1 MLDRQLISLIG
12 EDKKYVA
19 LAVLIN
25 VFSMLVNTLITAA
38 VCYIVYLVY
47 GGERGISYLLPALT
61 VFLGAL
67 LRYLLM
73 RASGECA
80 ARLGGSVK
88 KTLRDKTYDKIM
100 RLGVRSSGD
109 MSVAGLTQ
117 ISLEGVEQLD
127 TYFSQYLPQFF
138 YSVLAPVLLFAVCA
152 FIDLSTALILLACVP
167 LIPVSIVA
175 VSKYAKKVFAKY
187 WGRYTN
193 MGDAFLDSVQGLKE
207 LKIFRADEARHRKM
221 NQSSEEFRKITMKVL
236 VMQLLSVTVMD
247 LVAFGGAGAGIAVAI
262 SAGIKGLEPAKV
274 LFLILVAA
282 EFFLPLRA
290 LGSAFHVAMN
300 GASAGRKI
308 LQLLALPEPEWGS
321 EKVGDTSLR
330 LQDVS
335 FAYEGG
341 KQALQGVNMSFPRR
355 SLTAIVGE
363 SGSGKST
370 CVSLITGALRAQSGS
385 VTVGGVPVQ
394 NLDREDY
401 YAHLGVV
408 SYNTFVFN
416 ASVRENFLMYA
427 PRATQE
433 QMFAALEE
441 VDLADFVRAEGGLDK
456 VIGEDGVNISGG
468 QRQRLAL
475 AVNLLAQKSVYVFDE
490 ATSNIDGESEALI
503 MAGIRKLAEKAV
515 VILISHRMA
524 NVTCADNIYV
534 LDGGRVAEE
543 GTHEQL
549 MQNGGVYARL
559 FAAQKRLEQGEEAI

>member
-47 GGERGISYLLPALT
+47 SGERGISYLLPALT
-61 VFLGAL
+61 VVLGAL

-330 LQDVS
+330 LQEVS

-370 CVSLITGALRAQSGS
+370 CVSLITGALRAQSGN

-503 MAGIRKLAEKAV
+503 MAGIRRLAEKAV

>member
-38 VCYIVYLVY
+38 VCYVVYLVY
-47 GGERGISYLLPALT
+47 SGERGISYLLPALT

-427 PRATQE
+427 PGATQE

-503 MAGIRKLAEKAV
+503 MAGIKKLAEKAV

>member
-308 LQLLALPEPEWGS
+308 LQLLAIPEPEWGS

-427 PRATQE
+427 PGATQE

-503 MAGIRKLAEKAV
+503 MAGIKKLAEKAV

>member
-427 PRATQE
+427 PGATQE

-503 MAGIRKLAEKAV
+503 MAGIKKLAEKAV

>member
-61 VFLGAL
+61 IVLGAL

-503 MAGIRKLAEKAV
+503 MAGIKKLAEKAV

>member
-61 VFLGAL
+61 VVLGAL

-503 MAGIRKLAEKAV
+503 MAGIKKLAEKAV

>member
-47 GGERGISYLLPALT
+47 SGERGISYLLPALT
-61 VFLGAL
+61 VVLGAL

-503 MAGIRKLAEKAV
+503 MAGIRRLAEKAV

>member
-61 VFLGAL
+61 VVLGAL

-503 MAGIRKLAEKAV
+503 MAGIRRLAEKAV

>member
-19 LAVLIN
+19 LAVFIN

-47 GGERGISYLLPALT
+47 SGERGISYLLPALT
-61 VFLGAL
+61 VVLGAL

-330 LQDVS
+330 LQEVS

-370 CVSLITGALRAQSGS
+370 CVSLITGALRAQSGN

>member
-47 GGERGISYLLPALT
+47 SGERGISYLLPALT
-61 VFLGAL
+61 VVLGAL

>member
-47 GGERGISYLLPALT
+47 SGERGISYLLPALT
-61 VFLGAL
+61 VVLGAL

-370 CVSLITGALRAQSGS
+370 CVSLITGALRAQSGN

-559 FAAQKRLEQGEEAI
+559 FAAQKRLEQGEETI

>member
-61 VFLGAL
+61 VVLGAL

-441 VDLADFVRAEGGLDK
+441 VDLAEFVRAEGGLDK

>member
-19 LAVLIN
+19 LAMLIN

-47 GGERGISYLLPALT
+47 SGERGISYLLPALT
-61 VFLGAL
+61 VVLGAL

-427 PRATQE
+427 PGATQE

>member
-47 GGERGISYLLPALT
+47 SGERGISYLLPALT
-61 VFLGAL
+61 VVLGAL

-370 CVSLITGALRAQSGS
+370 CVSLITGALRAQSGN

-503 MAGIRKLAEKAV
+503 MAGIRRLAEKAV

>member
-47 GGERGISYLLPALT
+47 SGERGISYLLPALT
-61 VFLGAL
+61 VVLGAL

-370 CVSLITGALRAQSGS
+370 CVSLITGALRAQSGN

-427 PRATQE
+427 PGATQE

-490 ATSNIDGESEALI
+490 ATSNIDGDSEALI
-503 MAGIRKLAEKAV
+503 MAGIRRLAEKAV

>member
-61 VFLGAL
+61 VVLGAL

-427 PRATQE
+427 PGATQE

-503 MAGIRKLAEKAV
+503 MAGIKKLAEKAV

>member
-47 GGERGISYLLPALT
+47 SGERGISYLLPALT
-61 VFLGAL
+61 VVLGAL

-80 ARLGGSVK
+80 ARLGGNVK

-503 MAGIRKLAEKAV
+503 MAGIRRLSEKAV

>member
-47 GGERGISYLLPALT
+47 SGERGISYLLPALT
-61 VFLGAL
+61 VVLGAL

-330 LQDVS
+330 LQDVN

-427 PRATQE
+427 PGAKQE

>member
-47 GGERGISYLLPALT
+47 SGERGISYLLPALT
-61 VFLGAL
+61 VVLGAL

-330 LQDVS
+330 LQDVN

-427 PRATQE
+427 PGAKQE

-503 MAGIRKLAEKAV
+503 MAGIKKLAEKAV

>member
-47 GGERGISYLLPALT
+47 SGERGISYLLPALT
-61 VFLGAL
+61 VVLGAL

-427 PRATQE
+427 PGATQE

-503 MAGIRKLAEKAV
+503 MAGIKKLAEKAV

>member
-61 VFLGAL
+61 VVLGAL

-490 ATSNIDGESEALI
+490 ATSNIDGDSEALI
-503 MAGIRKLAEKAV
+503 MAGIRRLAEKAV

>member
-38 VCYIVYLVY
+38 VCHVVYLVY
-47 GGERGISYLLPALT
+47 SGERGISYLLPALT
-61 VFLGAL
+61 VVLGAL

-300 GASAGRKI
+300 GTSAGRKI

-427 PRATQE
+427 PGAKQE

-503 MAGIRKLAEKAV
+503 MAGIKKLAEKAV

>member
-47 GGERGISYLLPALT
+47 SGERGISYLLPALT
-61 VFLGAL
+61 VVLGAL

-80 ARLGGSVK
+80 ARLGNSVK

-370 CVSLITGALRAQSGS
+370 CVSLITGALRAQSGN

-503 MAGIRKLAEKAV
+503 MAGIRRLAEKAV